1 MFYYCF
7 YLRGGVFYDTI
18 ITSNSVLGER
28 KMQKILVFSVL
39 ALMSGAAIAAPSIPS
54 QNYVDEVDANTRK
67 YVDEDKVS
75 VSENANQTMAGTYE
89 VTGALNV
96 ATQPLPKSVAHVEE

>member
-1 MFYYCF
+1 MAVF

-18 ITSNSVLGER
+18 IINNSVLGER

-39 ALMSGAAIAAPSIPS
+39 ALMSGAAIAAPNIPS

-75 VSENANQTMAGTYE
+75 VSENANQTMAGTYD
-89 VTGALNV
+89 VTGSLNV
-96 ATQPLPKSVAHVEE
+96 ATQPLPKSVAHVTD